1 MLDPFI
7 SMSPLTWLG
16 RLHLLVFCIIL
27 PIGAVI
33 SARQLERNPLPPRER
48 FYVSVLIQ
56 HSVFITLSILV
67 VIAEQIDDWHLPPNP
82 VSAILVSLL
91 FLAVMLAIGIPQW
104 RRNVIER
111 DRKVYLFMPEGMH
124 EKTLWACISVAA
136 GVGEEITY
144 RVVMWN
150 LLTTVLGPFPLYSAI
165 IASVF
170 FALGHFVQGW
180 KSILAIFVFALGFH
194 WLVWF
199 TGSIL
204 PAIVIHTVYDFTAG
218 MMYRWFADKNDG
230 SADGS
235 ADILSA

>member
-1 MLDPFI
+1 MFDPFT
-7 SMSPLTWLG
+7 SLGYLTWLG
-16 RLHLLVFCIIL
+16 RLHLLVFCIVL
-27 PIGAVI
+27 PVGAVI
-33 SARQLERNPLPPRER
+33 SARQLERNPLPTRER

-67 VIAEQIDDWHLPPNP
+67 VIAEKIGGWHLPANP
-82 VSAILVSLL
+82 VAAIVVSIL
-91 FLAVMLAIGIPQW
+91 FLAVMLAIGVPQW
-104 RRNVIER
+104 RRSVIER
-111 DRKVYLFMPEGMH
+111 ERKVYLFMPSGAH

-144 RVVMWN
+144 RVVLWN
-150 LLTTVLGPFPLYSAI
+150 LLTTVIGPDPLYSAVV
-165 IASVF
+165 ASIS

-218 MMYRWFADKNDG
+218 MMYRRFGDRYAGD
-230 SADGS
+230 

>member
-1 MLDPFI
+1 MFDPFI
-7 SMSPLTWLG
+7 SLSYLTWLG

-27 PIGAVI
+27 PVGAVI
-33 SARQLERNPLPPRER
+33 SARQLEHNPLPPRER

-67 VIAEQIDDWHLPPNP
+67 VIVEEIGGWNLPANP
-82 VSAILVSLL
+82 VSAILVSFL

-111 DRKVYLFMPEGMH
+111 DRKVYLFMPAGTH

-150 LLTTVLGPFPLYSAI
+150 LLTTVIGPDQIYTAV
-165 IASVF
+165 IASIF
-170 FALGHFVQGW
+170 FAFGHYVQGW

-194 WLVWF
+194 WLVWY

-218 MMYRWFADKNDG
+218 MMYRRFGDRYAG